1 MRDEGL
7 SMITKELFDLSGK
20 VALITGGSRG
30 LGLQMAEA
38 LGDMGAKV
46 AISARKQNELDTAS
60 SYLSAKGIDV
70 LTIVN
75 NLGDDADSKPEER
88 LVSTV
93 LDRFGAVD
101 ILVNNAGMVWGGAA
115 VDLTPENWSKVMAL
129 NVDACFRVAQA
140 VARKSMIPRKSG
152 KIINISSIAGLG
164 GPRPDGDIFAVA
176 YNTSKGALITLT
188 QALATEWGKY
198 NINVNALCP
207 GYFPTKLSAGL
218 AKAAAGIAKV
228 TPIARVGGEHDIKG
242 AAVFFA
248 SEASR
253 HITGQALAIDG
264 GGSAVIL
271 N

>member
-1 MRDEGL
+1 L
-7 SMITKELFDLSGK
+7 HDLERPAGF
-20 VALITGGSRG
+20 A
-30 LGLQMAEA
+30 AD
-38 LGDMGAKV
+38 GDAG
-46 AISARKQNELDTAS
+46 
-60 SYLSAKGIDV
+60 
-70 LTIVN
+70 
-75 NLGDDADSKPEER
+75 SKPEET

-93 LDRFGAVD
+93 MDRFGAVD
-101 ILVNNAGMVWGGAA
+101 ILINNAGMVWGGVAI
-115 VDLTPENWSKVMAL
+115 DLTPENWNKVMAP
-129 NVDACFRVAQA
+129 NVDACFRVAQV

-228 TPIARVGGEHDIKG
+228 TPIGRRAWLKPESRCLVPANG
-242 AAVFFA
+242 FA
-248 SEASR
+248 EYAPEPNPE
-253 HITGQALAIDG
+253 TKKEDVVWFALNDDRPLFAF
-264 GGSAVIL
+264 GGSGPNSGATEARSQNRSPALTSSTVCKYAVPGL
-271 N
+271 GSVVHRNAHSRRLLRRSEG